1 MIQLIG
7 PVGTLLT
14 TISFIP
20 QVLQVIKTK
29 DVSGISLGMYIIFV
43 LGVILWTF
51 ILHDITIILSNGITT
66 VLSGIILYYNLL
78 ITKRYEGLVLN
89 RGKEELWI

>member
-7 PVGTLLT
+7 PVGALLT

-20 QVLQVIKTK
+20 QVLQVIKSK

-66 VLSGIILYYNLL
+66 VLSGIILYY
-78 ITKRYEGLVLN
+78 KYRESYFS
-89 RGKEELWI
+89 KK

>member
-7 PVGTLLT
+7 PVGALLT

-29 DVSGISLGMYIIFV
+29 DVSDISLGMYIIFV
-43 LGVILWTF
+43 LGVILWTAYGF

-66 VLSGIILYYNLL
+66 VLSGIILYY
-78 ITKRYEGLVLN
+78 KYRESYFS
-89 RGKEELWI
+89 KK

>member
-7 PVGTLLT
+7 PVGALLT

-29 DVSGISLGMYIIFV
+29 DVSGISLGMYMIFV
-43 LGVILWTF
+43 LGVILWTAYGF
-51 ILHDITIILSNGITT
+51 ILHDMTIILSNGITT
-66 VLSGIILYYNLL
+66 ILAGIILYY
-78 ITKRYEGLVLN
+78 KYRESYSS
-89 RGKEELWI
+89 RRQ

>member
-7 PVGTLLT
+7 PIGALLT

-20 QVLQVIKTK
+20 QVLQVLKTR

-43 LGVILWTF
+43 LGVILWTIYGF
-51 ILHDITIILSNGITT
+51 ILNDLTIIISNGVTT
-66 VLSGIILYYNLL
+66 LLSGI
-78 ITKRYEGLVLN
+78 VLFY
-89 RGKEELWI
+89 KYKDSFLQ

>member
-7 PVGTLLT
+7 PIGALLT

-20 QVLQVIKTK
+20 QVLQVLKTR

-43 LGVILWTF
+43 LGVILWTIYGF
-51 ILHDITIILSNGITT
+51 ILNDLTIIISNGVTT
-66 VLSGIILYYNLL
+66 LLSGIVLFYNTRIFLQ
-78 ITKRYEGLVLN
+78 
-89 RGKEELWI
+89 

>member
-7 PVGTLLT
+7 PIGALLT

-20 QVLQVIKTK
+20 QVLQVLKTR

-43 LGVILWTF
+43 LGVILWTIYGF
-51 ILHDITIILSNGITT
+51 ILNDLTIIISNGVTT
-66 VLSGIILYYNLL
+66 LLSGI
-78 ITKRYEGLVLN
+78 VLFYKY
-89 RGKEELWI
+89 KESFLQS

>member
-7 PVGTLLT
+7 PIGALLT

-20 QVLQVIKTK
+20 QVLQVLKTR

-43 LGVILWTF
+43 LGVILWTIYGF
-51 ILHDITIILSNGITT
+51 ILNDLTIIISNGVTT
-66 VLSGIILYYNLL
+66 LLSGI
-78 ITKRYEGLVLN
+78 VLFYKY
-89 RGKEELWI
+89 KEPFLQ

>member
-7 PVGTLLT
+7 PVGALLT

-66 VLSGIILYYNLL
+66 VLSGIILYY
-78 ITKRYEGLVLN
+78 KYRESYFS
-89 RGKEELWI
+89 KK

>member
-7 PVGTLLT
+7 PIGALLT

-20 QVLQVIKTK
+20 QVLQVLKTR

-43 LGVILWTF
+43 LGVILWTIYGF
-51 ILHDITIILSNGITT
+51 ILNDLTIIISNGVTT
-66 VLSGIILYYNLL
+66 LLSGI
-78 ITKRYEGLVLN
+78 VLFYKY
-89 RGKEELWI
+89 KESFLQ

>member
-66 VLSGIILYYNLL
+66 VLSGIILYY
-78 ITKRYEGLVLN
+78 KYRESYFS
-89 RGKEELWI
+89 KK

>member
-1 MIQLIG
+1 MIQFISPIG
-7 PVGTLLT
+7 ALLT

-20 QVLQVIKTK
+20 QVLQVLKTK

-43 LGVILWTF
+43 LGVILWTAYGF

-66 VLSGIILYYNLL
+66 LLAGIILYY
-78 ITKRYEGLVLN
+78 KY
-89 RGKEELWI
+89 KESYSSKKIK

>member
-7 PVGTLLT
+7 PIGALLT

-20 QVLQVIKTK
+20 QVLQVLKTR

-43 LGVILWTF
+43 LGDILWTIYGF
-51 ILHDITIILSNGITT
+51 ILNDLTIIISNGVTT
-66 VLSGIILYYNLL
+66 LLSGI
-78 ITKRYEGLVLN
+78 VLFYKY
-89 RGKEELWI
+89 KESFLQ